1 MLGIKMVEWSVLAAI
16 VKSKEGQNKE
26 VLQTQPFNQLR

>member
-16 VKSKEGQNKE
+16 VKNKE